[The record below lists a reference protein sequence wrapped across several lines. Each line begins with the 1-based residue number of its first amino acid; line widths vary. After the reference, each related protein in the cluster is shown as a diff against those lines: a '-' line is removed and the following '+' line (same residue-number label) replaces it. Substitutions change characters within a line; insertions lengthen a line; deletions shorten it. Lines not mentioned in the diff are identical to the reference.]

1 MVRLMTV
8 KPRDN
13 PLYSY
18 LIKSFGIAAMYT
30 ELK

>member
-1 MVRLMTV
+1 M

-18 LIKSFGIAAMYT
+18 LIKSFGIVAMYT